1 MGSGVAVGTGAW
13 ADCSAA
19 GEAVVGASAGGAVV
33 PQPRAKSKSSIKGMD
48 ITNPELLNLG

>member
-1 MGSGVAVGTGAW
+1 VGTAVG
-13 ADCSAA
+13 ADALVVAA
-19 GEAVVGASAGGAVV
+19 GAVVGASAGGAVV